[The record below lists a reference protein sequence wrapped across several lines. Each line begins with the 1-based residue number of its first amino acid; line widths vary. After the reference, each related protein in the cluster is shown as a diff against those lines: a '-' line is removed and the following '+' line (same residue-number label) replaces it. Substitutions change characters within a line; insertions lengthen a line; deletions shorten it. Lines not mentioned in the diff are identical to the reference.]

1 MIFHAIKAGGVD
13 TLIERYT
20 RAARGAGNRGQAI
33 WSAEED
39 PQMNCPSWLRIRRLE
54 TASDREIEGLS
65 DVLRDCVEGG
75 ASVGFMLPLTRG
87 KAEAFWR
94 GASAS
99 AARGERVVLVA
110 EEQAGAIVGTRS
122 EEHTSELQSRPH
134 LVCRLLLEKKNKTAL
149 HRRQLEPADTER
161 AQSVHA

>member
-33 WSAEED
+33 WSVEED
-39 PQMNCPSWLRIRRLE
+39 PQMNCPSWLRIVRLE

-75 ASVGFMLPLTRG
+75 APVGFILPLTRG
-87 KAEAFWR
+87 TAEAFWT

-99 AARGERVVLVA
+99 AARGDHVRLG
-110 EEQAGAIVGTRS
+110 AG
-122 EEHTSELQSRPH
+122 E
-134 LVCRLLLEKKNKTAL
+134 
-149 HRRQLEPADTER
+149 
-161 AQSVHA
+161 

>member
-1 MIFHAIKAGGVD
+1 YWAKKDDGVWSVPKGLVNPNEDELACARREFKEETGFETAEGGRERDLGIFPQPSGKRLHVWAIDGDCNPADLKSN
-13 TLIERYT
+13 LFEMK
-20 RAARGAGNRGQAI
+20 
-33 WSAEED
+33 W
-39 PQMNCPSWLRIRRLE
+39 PSWLRIRRLE

-75 ASVGFMLPLTRG
+75 ASVGFLLPLTRG

-110 EEQAGAIVGTRS
+110 EEQAGAIVGT
-122 EEHTSELQSRPH
+122 
-134 LVCRLLLEKKNKTAL
+134 
-149 HRRQLEPADTER
+149 
-161 AQSVHA
+161 AQVI